1 MAFKLFWGI
10 ISSICLIAVL
20 ISCDANQHSNTADNG
35 QLLSTI
41 SYFKDVHGLCY
52 ASISSRTYGP
62 YNVVSI
68 TNVPCEKVG
77 L

>member
-1 MAFKLFWGI
+1 MAFKAFLSF
-10 ISSICLIAVL
+10 CLITIL
-20 ISCDANQHSNTADNG
+20 TSCNAEQVNKPVNNG

-52 ASISSRTYGP
+52 ASISSRTYAVF
-62 YNVVSI
+62 NVVSI